1 MCEEVCIAP
10 GEEDDTSQ
18 AMDHD
23 IKKIARMI
31 IDLNELAYNTYKPIV
46 DDICAR
52 KAPEAE
58 VEHLLDYMV
67 GICNDDRMTEL
78 FKRVCRK
85 YLYLY
90 PEMITSEIYAYKEM
104 YEDDDSTSANYAQV
118 GDVEK
123 IQCNM
128 EDSERTAEDRNIY
141 QETGLS

>member
-1 MCEEVCIAP
+1 MCEEVCIAQ

-18 AMDHD
+18 AIDHD
-23 IKKIARMI
+23 IKKIARMLT
-31 IDLNELAYNTYKPIV
+31 DLNELAYNTYKPIV

-67 GICNDDRMTEL
+67 GICKDDRMTEL

-90 PEMITSEIYAYKEM
+90 PKMIASEIYTYKEM
-104 YEDDDSTSANYAQV
+104 YEEDDNSTGANYTKV

-123 IQCNM
+123 IQCDM
-128 EDSERTAEDRNIY
+128 ENSERNAND
-141 QETGLS
+141 

>member
-1 MCEEVCIAP
+1 MEFL
-10 GEEDDTSQ
+10 T
-18 AMDHD
+18 
-23 IKKIARMI
+23 
-31 IDLNELAYNTYKPIV
+31 PIV

-90 PEMITSEIYAYKEM
+90 PEMIASEIYTYKELFE
-104 YEDDDSTSANYAQV
+104 EDDNSTGANYAKV
-118 GDVEK
+118 DDVEK
-123 IQCNM
+123 IHCNM
-128 EDSERTAEDRNIY
+128 ENSERNAND
-141 QETGLS
+141 

>member
-18 AMDHD
+18 AMDYD

-31 IDLNELAYNTYKPIV
+31 MDLNELAYNTYKPIV

-52 KAPEAE
+52 KAPKAE
-58 VEHLLDYMV
+58 VDYMV

-78 FKRVCRK
+78 FKTVCRK

-90 PEMITSEIYAYKEM
+90 PEMITSEIYTYKEM
-104 YEDDDSTSANYAQV
+104 YEEDDDSTGAN
-118 GDVEK
+118 
-123 IQCNM
+123 
-128 EDSERTAEDRNIY
+128 
-141 QETGLS
+141 

>member
-1 MCEEVCIAP
+1 MCEEKCITS
-10 GEEDDTSQ
+10 GEDDDTSQ
-18 AMDHD
+18 DMDSD

-31 IDLNELAYNTYKPIV
+31 TDLNELAYNTYKPIV
-46 DDICAR
+46 DDIYAR

-67 GICNDDRMTEL
+67 GICNDARMTEL

-128 EDSERTAEDRNIY
+128 EKSERTADDRNIY

>member
-1 MCEEVCIAP
+1 MCEEKCITS
-10 GEEDDTSQ
+10 GEDDDTSQ
-18 AMDHD
+18 DMDSD

-31 IDLNELAYNTYKPIV
+31 TDLNELAYNTYKPIV

-52 KAPEAE
+52 KAPGAE
-58 VEHLLDYMV
+58 VEHLLDHMV
-67 GICNDDRMTEL
+67 GICHDDRMTEL

-104 YEDDDSTSANYAQV
+104 YEDDDSTGANQSQV
-118 GDVEK
+118 DDVEK

-128 EDSERTAEDRNIY
+128 EDSERTADDRNIY